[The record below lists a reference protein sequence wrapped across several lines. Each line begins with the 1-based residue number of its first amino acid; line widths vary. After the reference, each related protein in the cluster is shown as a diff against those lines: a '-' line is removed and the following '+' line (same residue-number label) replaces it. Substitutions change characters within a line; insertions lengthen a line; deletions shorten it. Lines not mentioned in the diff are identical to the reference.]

1 MSRAIYTRS
10 LLTRDRSLLTH
21 TRSLLTHTRSLLTH
35 TRSSEGGRSRAI
47 LECGW

>member
-21 TRSLLTHTRSLLTH
+21 TRS
-35 TRSSEGGRSRAI
+35 SEGGRSRAI

>member
-21 TRSLLTHTRSLLTH
+21 TRSLLTHTRS
-35 TRSSEGGRSRAI
+35 SEGGRSRAI